1 MKTLDLING
10 DLRFENGD
18 FVLIDGPEEVAQCIA
33 ISIGT
38 NLGEWFLDEAAGTE
52 HMLLLEKTTDDEA
65 RSEVLRVLAQEER
78 IDMIESVTVISDKK
92 ARKRTV
98 NYVCTLI
105 DGTILDREVTL
116 NA

>member
-1 MKTLDLING
+1 MKTIDLING
-10 DLRFENGD
+10 DLHFENGD
-18 FVLIDGPEEVAQCIA
+18 FVLIDGPEEVAQCVE

-38 NLGEWFLDEAAGTE
+38 NLGGWFLDESAGTE

-92 ARKRTV
+92 ARKRTI
-98 NYVCTLI
+98 NYV
-105 DGTILDREVTL
+105 VTL
-116 NA
+116 ASGVVLERDVILNA